1 MDNLKSLAAQMRKA
15 IHSSKP
21 NTHFTMMIRLMDQI
35 DAEIKNLE
43 QPPVKEVVK
52 EVAKSVE
59 SVEEVVESVE
69 KKPTKIKKSTKTSTE
84 D

>member
-43 QPPVKEVVK
+43 HPPAKEVV
-52 EVAKSVE
+52 ENI
-59 SVEEVVESVE
+59 E
-69 KKPTKIKKSTKTSTE
+69 KKPTQRKKSTKTSTE

>member
-35 DAEIKNLE
+35 DAEIKSYE
-43 QPPVKEVVK
+43 QPPVKEVVEK
-52 EVAKSVE
+52 VEKVEEKSV
-59 SVEEVVESVE
+59 EVVESVE
-69 KKPTKIKKSTKTSTE
+69 KKPTKRKKTTKTSTE

>member
-35 DAEIKNLE
+35 DAEIKSYE
-43 QPPVKEVVK
+43 QPPVKEVVEK
-52 EVAKSVE
+52 VE
-59 SVEEVVESVE
+59 EKVEEVVESVE
-69 KKPTKIKKSTKTSTE
+69 KKPTKRKKTTKTSTE

>member
-21 NTHFTMMIRLMDQI
+21 NTHFTMMIRIMDQI
-35 DAEIKNLE
+35 DTEIKNLE
-43 QPPVKEVVK
+43 SLPTKEVV
-52 EVAKSVE
+52 EDIVE
-59 SVEEVVESVE
+59 DIEET
-69 KKPTKIKKSTKTSTE
+69 PTKNKKGRKKKTSTE